1 MLHGAGFWTRNF
13 YWDGDPCE
21 YLHTALLHV
30 PRAQLTAGVG
40 EVASAAPHE
49 VQARIA
55 LQNAV
60 LAAFANTS
68 ALAFIHG
75 ALSAILRQ
83 LGIWRIVYCT
93 RTGTTYLLC
102 TIQ

>member
-1 MLHGAGFWTRNF
+1 MYFYIYGYSSLFSICCAGFWTRSF

-30 PRAQLTAGVG
+30 PRAQFTAGVG
-40 EVASAAPHE
+40 EVANAAPAD

-75 ALSAILRQ
+75 AYENSIHQQYALNE
-83 LGIWRIVYCT
+83 
-93 RTGTTYLLC
+93 
-102 TIQ
+102 